1 MRRQSGFSML
11 EVLVAILVLAIGL
24 LGMAGLTATSMRNS
38 HGAYHRSQAV
48 WLAYDA
54 ADRMRANRQVALA
67 GGYNLA
73 LGSAAPGGAAVNAV
87 DLGQWLT
94 AVGALPQGLGAIA
107 VDGASRQVTITV
119 QWNESRA
126 AGGAVTAE
134 DATRQFVVETQL

>member
-1 MRRQSGFSML
+1 ML

-48 WLAYDA
+48 WLAYDV
-54 ADRMRANRQVALA
+54 ADRMRANRQTALA
-67 GGYNLA
+67 GGYNVAFTNPACVANTSPA
-73 LGSAAPGGAAVNAV
+73 LNPGEDVTGWKNMVAC
-87 DLGQWLT
+87 
-94 AVGALPQGLGAIA
+94 ALPAGDGSIA
-107 VDGASRQVTITV
+107 VDAASRQVTITV

-126 AGGAVTAE
+126 AGGAATAE

>member
-38 HGAYHRSQAV
+38 HGAYHRNQAV
-48 WLAYDA
+48 WLAYDV

-67 GGYNLA
+67 GGYNLP
-73 LGSAAPGGAAVNAV
+73 LGSAAPGGAAVSAV

-94 AVGALPQGLGAIA
+94 AVGALPQGLGAVA
-107 VDGASRQVTITV
+107 VDGATRRATITV